1 MEHRGK
7 DADLPILIPKCLSKY
22 LILGHKTLCK
32 QVDGQHVK
40 LPKPS
45 NYPTYMLR
53 ASHLHGSDDLCPFS
67 HPLFICE
74 ACLHERSMVLNILT
88 SLMKI
93 KATEHLEVSK
103 ARVASREEDILGI
116 NNVINSTL
124 NLC

>member
-1 MEHRGK
+1 M
-7 DADLPILIPKCLSKY
+7 
-22 LILGHKTLCK
+22 
-32 QVDGQHVK
+32 K

-74 ACLHERSMVLNILT
+74 AYLYECSMVLNILT
-88 SLMKI
+88 FLIKI

-103 ARVASREEDILGI
+103 VRVASREEDILGI
-116 NNVINSTL
+116 NNIINAT
-124 NLC
+124 